1 MASFN
6 KLILGT
12 VQIGV
17 SGYGINNSTKG
28 LAEKESLDIL
38 SLAYNSGIT
47 TLDTAVAYGKAE
59 KIIGKHHAENPN
71 SSFRVITKIH
81 PGDGVSV
88 QDALFDSLNNLNQS
102 GVDTLLFHSFDDF
115 LRKKNSITDLLKEI
129 EKGRIKNIGVSVYTD
144 SEARALLKYDYIDI
158 IQLPFNLLDNLSLK
172 GDLLEDIKLA
182 GKSVHVR
189 SVFLQGLFFKNL
201 DLLPVFLEPLR
212 LDLEL
217 LHSLSKQYQISM
229 NQMAMRYVL
238 DQPLIDGVLI
248 GVDSLA
254 QLEENLDQIKNPLPE
269 ALMARINGIKP
280 SNQLLLNP
288 VLWK

>member
-12 VQIGV
+12 VQMGL

-28 LAEKESLDIL
+28 LTEKESLDIL
-38 SLAYNSGIT
+38 SLAYNSGIA
-47 TLDTAVAYGKAE
+47 TLDTAAAYGKVE
-59 KIIGKHHAENPN
+59 KIIGKHHAENRN
-71 SSFRVITKIH
+71 NSFRVITKIH
-81 PGDGVSV
+81 PGDGASV
-88 QDALFDSLNNLNQS
+88 QDALFNSLNNLNQS
-102 GVDTLLFHSFDDF
+102 DVDTLLFHSFDDF

-172 GDLLEDIKLA
+172 GDLLKDIKLA

-229 NQMAMRYVL
+229 NQMAIRYVL

-288 VLWK
+288 VFWK